1 LALVIVSQT
10 HRGERPNIT
19 GAAKPVSRRT
29 PVSDAM
35 APRGLQ
41 IVQRVA
47 LAVVGGYVLSAEAAA
62 WAALGLRPWLGAAEA
77 VVLTAMLAFVL
88 YLVLLL
94 WAFAERRLLRLWLVL
109 AVLPV
114 ASHILGIGL
123 GPGAGGG
130 G

>member
-1 LALVIVSQT
+1 MSRRAPDSD
-10 HRGERPNIT
+10 GM
-19 GAAKPVSRRT
+19 AAK
-29 PVSDAM
+29 
-35 APRGLQ
+35 GLY
-41 IVQRVA
+41 IAHRVA
-47 LAVVGGYVLSAEAAA
+47 LAVVGGYVLSAEVAA
-62 WAALGLRPWLGAAEA
+62 WTALGLRPWLGAAEA

-123 GPGAGGG
+123 GPEGGG
-130 G
+130 

>member
-1 LALVIVSQT
+1 MS
-10 HRGERPNIT
+10 RG
-19 GAAKPVSRRT
+19 T
-29 PVSDAM
+29 PVPDAM
-35 APRGLQ
+35 TARGLH
-41 IVQRVA
+41 IAQRIA

-77 VVLTAMLAFVL
+77 VVLTAMLAFVV

-109 AVLPV
+109 AVLPA
-114 ASHILGIGL
+114 ASHIIAIGL

>member
-1 LALVIVSQT
+1 M
-10 HRGERPNIT
+10 
-19 GAAKPVSRRT
+19 AAK
-29 PVSDAM
+29 
-35 APRGLQ
+35 GLY
-41 IVQRVA
+41 VAQRIA

-62 WAALGLRPWLGAAEA
+62 WGAHGLRPWLGAAEA

-94 WAFAERRLLRLWLVL
+94 WAFAERRLLRLWLIL
-109 AVLPV
+109 AVLPA
-114 ASHILGIGL
+114 ASHIIAIGL